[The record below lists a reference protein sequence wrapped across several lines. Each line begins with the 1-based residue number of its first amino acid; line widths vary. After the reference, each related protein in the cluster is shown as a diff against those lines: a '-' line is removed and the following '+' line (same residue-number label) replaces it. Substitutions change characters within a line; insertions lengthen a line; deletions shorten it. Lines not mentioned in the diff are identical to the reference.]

1 MISET
6 INRSSSRR
14 GGEGSRPVES
24 KKMGDW
30 GPVLIAVLFFVLLT
44 PGLLCQIPGSGRGV
58 PEFHSMRT
66 SGVAIFVHTLLFFGF
81 CAIFMVAVGV
91 HLYAG

>member
-1 MISET
+1 MA
-6 INRSSSRR
+6 
-14 GGEGSRPVES
+14 
-24 KKMGDW
+24 DW

-44 PGLLCQIPGSGRGV
+44 PGLLCEIPGSNRGI

-81 CAIFMVAVGV
+81 CAIFMVAIGV
-91 HLYAG
+91 HLNAG

>member
-1 MISET
+1 MISGT
-6 INRSSSRR
+6 IKRSSSREKLR
-14 GGEGSRPVES
+14 GAGYIS
-24 KKMGDW
+24 KMADW